1 MKISKQRLK
10 QIIKEEL
17 STINELEQLPAEG
30 GGKGAPEDPAAKST
44 SELAKFLLN
53 VSRQVQAGKVKG
65 LDPAEISQFAG
76 LVTKIVE
83 WMSGSSA
90 STKIKVLN
98 KKVDQLAGTK

>member
-17 STINELEQLPAEG
+17 EQATGAEQPAAQD
-30 GGKGAPEDPAAKST
+30 GAPEEAGAKST

-98 KKVDQLAGTK
+98 KKVDQLAGIK